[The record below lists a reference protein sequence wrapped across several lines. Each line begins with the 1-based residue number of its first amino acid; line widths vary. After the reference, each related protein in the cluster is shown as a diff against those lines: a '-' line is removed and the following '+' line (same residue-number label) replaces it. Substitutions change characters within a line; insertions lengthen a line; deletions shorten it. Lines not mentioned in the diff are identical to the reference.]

1 MKTTGLGMYF
11 PFYATA
17 TEVRCSEEAADRFH
31 LYLSK
36 PGRSGS
42 VYTKLSEFPF
52 TTS

>member
-1 MKTTGLGMYF
+1 VEQLGEPDF
-11 PFYATA
+11 GSF
-17 TEVRCSEEAADRFH
+17 AADRFY

-52 TTS
+52 TTQ